1 MPFHYLSHLTS
12 DQRDQR
18 SDQHLGCTLAFVAG
32 AVNAGGFLAIGS
44 YTSHMSGIVS
54 SMADELA
61 LGKVMVALA
70 ALGAWLAFVCGAAST
85 AVLVNW
91 ARRRRLVHSQYAVSL
106 MVEAAL
112 LLLFGLTGGHLAAM
126 PDLLTPVTILLL
138 CYIMGLQ
145 NAIITKISG
154 AQIRTTHVTG
164 LSTDIGIELGK
175 MMYYN
180 KRALPALEV
189 HANRA
194 KLKLHSLL
202 IGFFFIGGITGALGF
217 KHVGFSA
224 TIVLALLLA
233 TLAVG
238 PIVNDLRLYWRMHRL
253 HE

>member
-12 DQRDQR
+12 DQRDDR
-18 SDQHLGCTLAFVAG
+18 SDLHLGCALAFVAG

-54 SMADELA
+54 SMADQLA
-61 LGKVMVALA
+61 LGKVTLALA
-70 ALGAWLAFVCGAAST
+70 ALAAWLAFVAGAAST
-85 AVLVNW
+85 ALLVNW

-106 MVEAAL
+106 MVEAVL
-112 LLLFGLTGGHLAAM
+112 LLLFGLSGGYLTAM
-126 PDLLTPVTILLL
+126 PGLLAPVTMLLL
-138 CYIMGLQ
+138 CYTMGLQ
-145 NAIITKISG
+145 NAIITKISN
-154 AQIRTTHVTG
+154 AHIRTTHVTG

-175 MMYYN
+175 LIYYN
-180 KRALPALEV
+180 KRPMAALEV
-189 HANRA
+189 HANRS

-233 TLAVG
+233 ALAAG
-238 PIVNDLRLYWRMHRL
+238 PIVSDARLYWRTHRL
-253 HE
+253 HQ